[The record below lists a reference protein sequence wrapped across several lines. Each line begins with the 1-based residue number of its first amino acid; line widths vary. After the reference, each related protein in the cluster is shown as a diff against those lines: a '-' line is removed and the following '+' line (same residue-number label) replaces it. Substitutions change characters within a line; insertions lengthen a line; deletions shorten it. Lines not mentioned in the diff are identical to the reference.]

1 MSSYITGEA
10 IKALREQQGL
20 TQRQLA
26 DTLGVTDKAISKWE
40 TGRGLPDVTLVEPL
54 ARALHVS
61 VAELLSGEQIVNANR
76 AANLLR
82 ARFYVCPLCGNVLY
96 ASGDASISCCGVAL
110 PPLESEEPDDA
121 HLVAVEVSDGEVF
134 LRADHPMRKEH
145 FISFFAYV
153 TTDHVLMR
161 KLYPEQEAIARFPY
175 KGIGRVFAYCNKH
188 GLIEQKLPAVKH
200 KPITRLV

>member
-26 DTLGVTDKAISKWE
+26 DALGVTDKAISKWE
-40 TGRGLPDVTLVEPL
+40 TGRGLPDVTLIEPL

-110 PPLESEEPDDA
+110 PPLESEEPDDD

-134 LRADHPMRKEH
+134 LRADHLMRKEH
-145 FISFFAYV
+145 FISFLAYV

-175 KGIGRVFAYCNKH
+175 KGIGRVFAYCNRH

-200 KPITRLV
+200 KPITKFV

>member
-26 DTLGVTDKAISKWE
+26 DTLDVTDKAISKWE

-54 ARALHVS
+54 ARALRVS

-82 ARFYVCPLCGNVLY
+82 ARFYVCPLCGNVLH

-110 PPLESEEPDDA
+110 PPLESEEPDDD
-121 HLVAVEVSDGEVF
+121 HLVAVEVSDGEMF

-145 FISFFAYV
+145 FISFLAYV
-153 TTDHVLMR
+153 TTDHILMR

-188 GLIEQKLPAVKH
+188 GLIEQKLPAVKC

>member
-121 HLVAVEVSDGEVF
+121 HLVAIEVSDGEVF

-145 FISFFAYV
+145 FISFLAYV

-188 GLIEQKLPAVKH
+188 GLIEQKLPAAKH